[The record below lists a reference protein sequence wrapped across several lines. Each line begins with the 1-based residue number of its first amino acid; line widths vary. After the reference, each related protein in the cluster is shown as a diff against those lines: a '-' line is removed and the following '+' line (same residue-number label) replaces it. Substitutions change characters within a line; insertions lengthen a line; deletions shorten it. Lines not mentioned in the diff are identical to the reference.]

1 MPRVGLASVKSP
13 LEKESVVDTNDLH
26 SSDESMDYGTDTPEQ
41 SSMWTSE
48 WEKSEHGR
56 EGMSENE

>member
-1 MPRVGLASVKSP
+1 MASVKSP